1 MRDAW
6 RLICFV
12 RVSAMHDLTHLPP
25 VGPDDHYLGPVD
37 APVTLIQY
45 GDYECPHCGRA
56 HQILPGVLERLGD
69 RVRYVYR
76 HFPLIDIH
84 PEALFA
90 AEAAESVAVHGG
102 EEAFWDMHH
111 MLFANQDALEID
123 GLLGYAEATGVDPET
138 VAEDLSSRAER
149 RRVRADVDGGLR
161 CGVSGTPTFF
171 INGTRYEGNWTN
183 PDEFAAALAEAA
195 AARQD

>member
-1 MRDAW
+1 
-6 RLICFV
+6 
-12 RVSAMHDLTHLPP
+12 MHDETQLPP
-25 VGPDDHYLGPVD
+25 IGPDDHYLGPVD
-37 APVTLIQY
+37 APVTLLEY
-45 GDYECPHCGRA
+45 GDYECPLCARA
-56 HQILPGVLERLGD
+56 QAILPAVLERLSD

-102 EEAFWDMHH
+102 EEAFWDMHQ

-123 GLLGYAEATGVDPET
+123 DLLGYAEAAGVDVEA
-138 VAEDLSSRAER
+138 VADDLDRRIER
-149 RRVRADVDGGLR
+149 RRVRVDIDGGLR
-161 CGVSGTPTFF
+161 SGVSGTPTFF
-171 INGTRYEGNWTN
+171 INGRRYEGNWTD
-183 PDEFAAALAEAA
+183 PDAFAGALAEAA